1 MGSQHPKISKPPT
14 AGEAERIIRRDIEIM
29 ARSYRKL
36 FPLVVKSVEGSIV
49 EDINGNRYIDFTAN
63 SGTLLLGGRHPL
75 ILQALKE
82 QVERFASYSL
92 TTVYC
97 EEAVELA
104 EELSK
109 IAPIRGDVRIIF
121 TNSESEAVDAAV
133 RALNWHTGKNVILSF
148 LGAKH
153 GSTMKGLQLSSDSR
167 ERRQAVKIENV
178 LYAPSPR
185 CSRCML
191 GLSFEKC
198 EFKCLDYSRR
208 IAEAL
213 APDELSIILFEPI
226 QVEAGVVI
234 PPEGYLE
241 RLTHSAKSM
250 GALSV
255 ADESYTAPAR
265 TGRWFTLDYWN
276 VKVDAVC
283 LGAQLSSGLPL
294 GALIARED
302 LLDLEPGMYESLTG
316 GCQISISAALATLR
330 AVKEEGLIER
340 SERIGR
346 SIMKRIRD
354 ILEELELS
362 WEVRGLGMLI
372 GIEIVDESGS
382 PMEKLARELVEE
394 CFRIGLLIRRRRE
407 SIILSPALNIEEEIL
422 ERGLEILETKI
433 SELSRLS
440 QVF

>member
-1 MGSQHPKISKPPT
+1 
-14 AGEAERIIRRDIEIM
+14 
-29 ARSYRKL
+29 
-36 FPLVVKSVEGSIV
+36 
-49 EDINGNRYIDFTAN
+49 
-63 SGTLLLGGRHPL
+63 
-75 ILQALKE
+75 
-82 QVERFASYSL
+82 
-92 TTVYC
+92 
-97 EEAVELA
+97 
-104 EELSK
+104 
-109 IAPIRGDVRIIF
+109 
-121 TNSESEAVDAAV
+121 
-133 RALNWHTGKNVILSF
+133 
-148 LGAKH
+148 
-153 GSTMKGLQLSSDSR
+153 
-167 ERRQAVKIENV
+167 
-178 LYAPSPR
+178 
-185 CSRCML
+185 ML

-226 QVEAGVVI
+226 QVEAGVVV

-330 AVKEEGLIER
+330 AIKEEGLIER

-346 SIMKRIRD
+346 SVMKRIRD

-372 GIEIVDESGS
+372 GIEIIDESGS
-382 PMEKLARELVEE
+382 PMEKMARELVEE

-407 SIILSPALNIEEEIL
+407 SIILSPALNIDEEIL
-422 ERGLEILETKI
+422 EKGLEIFEAKI
-433 SELSRLS
+433 AELSRLS
-440 QVF
+440 QAF